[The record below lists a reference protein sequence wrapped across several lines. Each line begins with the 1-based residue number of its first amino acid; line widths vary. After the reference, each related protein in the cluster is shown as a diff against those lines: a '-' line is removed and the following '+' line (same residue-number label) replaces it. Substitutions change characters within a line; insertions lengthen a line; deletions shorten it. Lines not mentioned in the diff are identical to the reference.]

1 MGITSQNH
9 LGLGITTISNIEHES
24 YTIQTSHQTSS
35 TGLPGLLL
43 CWSQNYIT
51 ALFLGLSCNKSC
63 SNACFF
69 FCFFFRGLSGTKSC
83 SNACFFFQGLSCTK
97 SCSNACFFSRFVEH
111 QIVLQC
117 VLFFR
122 GLLCTKS
129 CSNACFFFQGLSCTK
144 SCSNACFFSRFV
156 EHQIV
161 LQCVL
166 FFRGLLCTKSCS
178 NACVFPVYRA
188 PNRVLLCGSWPGVSF
203 GKLLLVVFLQRLQ
216 FLIFHEGIDYW

>member
-51 ALFLGLSCNKSC
+51 ALFLGLSC
-63 SNACFF
+63 
-69 FCFFFRGLSGTKSC
+69 TKSC
-83 SNACFFFQGLSCTK
+83 SNACFFF
-97 SCSNACFFSRFVEH
+97 FFSRFVGHQVVLRCIFFSRFVGHQIVLQCALFFPRFVVH

-117 VLFFR
+117 VLFFAVCRAPNCAPMRAFFR

-129 CSNACFFFQGLSCTK
+129 CSNACFFF
-144 SCSNACFFSRFV
+144 SRFIV
-156 EHQIV
+156 HQIV
-161 LQCVL
+161 FYFVVPGLVCL
-166 FFRGLLCTKSCS
+166 LGNCCWWFFCNVC
-178 NACVFPVYRA
+178 NF
-188 PNRVLLCGSWPGVSF
+188 
-203 GKLLLVVFLQRLQ
+203 
-216 FLIFHEGIDYW
+216 